1 MKDHKCEWVLDY
13 INDQLTEEERIEF
26 EQHLK
31 ECAECREEVNE
42 IEGMMADVSS
52 HIEEVDPPE
61 GMKERVL
68 HQVFAEE
75 TSETNTVTPSKKS
88 FAPLSK
94 VWTGA
99 LAAGLLLSI
108 GANVLLG
115 TQLQQLS
122 SDNENLEST
131 LSDIQV
137 ALSELEDEQNRNE
150 LATASP
156 FERASLSPTEEF
168 GGGGLAT
175 MTQRE
180 TGYELLVQ
188 VQEMEELEEDQV
200 YQVWLIEGQNPVP
213 AGAFVTDDQGNGA
226 VTFEMNE
233 EDDQSWDAI
242 AVTKEPQPNNEQPEG
257 DIVLQAEL

>member
-1 MKDHKCEWVLDY
+1 MKDYRCDWVLDY
-13 INDQLTEEERIEF
+13 INDQLSEEERLRF
-26 EQHLK
+26 EQHLH
-31 ECAECREEVNE
+31 ECGECREEVQE
-42 IEGMMADVSS
+42 IENMMADISS
-52 HIEEVDPPE
+52 HGEQVDPPE
-61 GMKERVL
+61 GMKGRVFS
-68 HQVFAEE
+68 HVFAEE
-75 TSETNTVTPSKKS
+75 TPGAETVTPSKKT
-88 FAPLSK
+88 FATRSK

-108 GANVLLG
+108 GANIILG

-122 SDNENLEST
+122 SDNENLESS

-137 ALSELEDEQNRNE
+137 ALSELEEEQNRNE

-156 FERASLSPTEEF
+156 FERASLSPTEGF

-188 VQEMEELEEDQV
+188 VQEMEELEEEQV
-200 YQVWLIEGQNPVP
+200 YQVWLIEGENPVP

-233 EDDQSWDAI
+233 EDQSWDAI
-242 AVTKEPQPNNEQPEG
+242 AVTKESQPYNDQPEG
-257 DIVLQAEL
+257 DIILQAEL